1 MAGTTAL
8 TVSVGVLA
16 SAFYTNIFSAPV
28 LVGAGDIATCP
39 NTGDEATATLLEDI
53 EGTVFTTGDN
63 AYPDGTDADF
73 ENCYEPSWGRYKP
86 RTYPSPGNHEYHTP
100 GASGYFDYF
109 GVAAGDPGEGYYSYN
124 QGAWHVVVLNSNIA
138 VEPGPAQHE
147 WLRADLASNTATCT
161 LAYWHHPLFSS
172 GHHGNQIK
180 MKQIWEAL
188 YAADVDEVVNGHD
201 HDYER
206 FALQG
211 PSGEA
216 HPARGIR
223 EFVVSTGGGGLR
235 PFETIQ
241 PNSEVRSA
249 DTHGIL
255 KLTLNPTSYDWE
267 FVPVSGGETFTDSD
281 SGSCH

>member
-1 MAGTTAL
+1 M
-8 TVSVGVLA
+8 
-16 SAFYTNIFSAPV
+16 
-28 LVGAGDIATCP
+28 
-39 NTGDEATATLLEDI
+39 
-53 EGTVFTTGDN
+53 
-63 AYPDGTDADF
+63 
-73 ENCYEPSWGRYKP
+73 
-86 RTYPSPGNHEYHTP
+86 
-100 GASGYFDYF
+100 
-109 GVAAGDPGEGYYSYN
+109 AAGDPGEGYYSYN

-138 VEPGPAQHE
+138 VEPGSAQHE
-147 WLRADLASNTATCT
+147 WLRADLTSNTATCT

-172 GHHGNQIK
+172 GHHGNQTK
-180 MKQIWEAL
+180 MKPIWEAL
-188 YAADVDEVVNGHD
+188 FAADVDVVVNGHD

-206 FALQG
+206 FALQD

-216 HPARGIR
+216 DPTRGIR
-223 EFVVSTGGGGLR
+223 EFVVGTGGGGLR

-267 FVPVSGGETFTDSD
+267 FVPVSGGETFTDSG

>member
-8 TVSVGVLA
+8 IVSVGVLA
-16 SAFYTNIFSAPV
+16 SAFYTNIFSGPV

-39 NTGDEATATLLEDI
+39 NTEDEDTAALLEDI
-53 EGTVFTTGDN
+53 EGTIFTTGDN

-73 ENCYEPSWGRYKP
+73 ENCYEPSWGRHKP

-100 GASGYFDYF
+100 GASGYFNYF

-138 VEPGPAQHE
+138 VEPGSAQHE
-147 WLRADLASNTATCT
+147 WLRADLASNTAICT

-172 GHHGNQIK
+172 GHHGNQTK
-180 MKQIWEAL
+180 MKLLWEAL
-188 YAADVDEVVNGHD
+188 YAADVDVVVNGHD

-206 FALQG
+206 FALQD

-216 HPARGIR
+216 DPARGIR
-223 EFVVSTGGGGLR
+223 EFVVGTGGGLR
-235 PFETIQ
+235 PFETFQ

-267 FVPVSGGETFTDSD
+267 FVPVSGGETFTDSG

>member
-8 TVSVGVLA
+8 AVSVGVLA

-39 NTGDEATATLLEDI
+39 NTGDEDTAALLEDI

-73 ENCYEPSWGRYKP
+73 ENCYEPSWGRHKP

-138 VEPGPAQHE
+138 VEPGSAQHE

-161 LAYWHHPLFSS
+161 LAY
-172 GHHGNQIK
+172 
-180 MKQIWEAL
+180 
-188 YAADVDEVVNGHD
+188 
-201 HDYER
+201 
-206 FALQG
+206 
-211 PSGEA
+211 
-216 HPARGIR
+216 
-223 EFVVSTGGGGLR
+223 
-235 PFETIQ
+235 
-241 PNSEVRSA
+241 
-249 DTHGIL
+249 
-255 KLTLNPTSYDWE
+255 
-267 FVPVSGGETFTDSD
+267 
-281 SGSCH
+281 